1 MSEVHAEL
9 ARLGR
14 DLDALTG
21 AGLLLEVAGHDRD
34 FVPVMLRL
42 IVRHATFA
50 AGRARFLLASEYAP
64 DAAPGAGDAVDGGGS

>member
-1 MSEVHAEL
+1 VSEVRAEL

-21 AGLLLEVAGHDRD
+21 AGILLEVAGHDAQ

-42 IVRHATFA
+42 IVRHGEFA
-50 AGRARFLLASEYAP
+50 AQRARLLLATEYGP
-64 DAAPGAGDAVDGGGS
+64 AGDRGGTGEGGS